1 MLCDSTSV
9 LSSERRPSFFSAGL
23 RTPPCRWRTG
33 PDPCRLTGMGGGR
46 ERESADCVLA
56 GSVGRKRNR
65 TEEER
70 RGEKRREQ
78 NRLFCST
85 VKLFGSWE
93 EDPIYFTLTSFLD
106 FHKNW
111 LCEFPAALV
120 K

>member
-1 MLCDSTSV
+1 ME
-9 LSSERRPSFFSAGL
+9 EREIYV
-23 RTPPCRWRTG
+23 WRKE
-33 PDPCRLTGMGGGR
+33 R
-46 ERESADCVLA
+46 ERE
-56 GSVGRKRNR
+56 RERNR
-65 TEEER
+65 ETE
-70 RGEKRREQ
+70 RGGGREQ

-93 EDPIYFTLTSFLD
+93 EDAIYFTLTSFLD